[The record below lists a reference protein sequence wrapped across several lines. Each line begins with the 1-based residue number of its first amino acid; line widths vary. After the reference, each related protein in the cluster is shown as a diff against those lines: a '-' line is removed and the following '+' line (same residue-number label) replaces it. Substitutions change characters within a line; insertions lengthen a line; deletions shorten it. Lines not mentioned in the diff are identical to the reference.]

1 MRLSDMCA
9 IAKENAYKDETLFY
23 AMNYAM
29 EKRNIGQNNSVSIW
43 Y

>member
-29 EKRNIGQNNSVSIW
+29 EKRNIG
-43 Y
+43 